1 MSVGHIELILGP
13 MFAGKSTE
21 LLRRARRYGH
31 AKQRVLLVKPACDT
45 RYGALRVST
54 HDMQSQDATPLET
67 LAAVWERRDEFDV
80 LAVDEG
86 QFFPDLAAECG
97 RLADAG
103 KVVVVSALSG
113 TFERVP
119 FPQVAA
125 LAPLC
130 ERADLLSAV
139 CDCGADA
146 PFSRLLRRD
155 GVGAD
160 SVKIGGKGD
169 YAAVCRACWN
179 Q

>member
-54 HDMQSQDATPLET
+54 HDMQSQDAVPLET
-67 LAAVWERRDEFDV
+67 LGAVWERRDEFDV

-86 QFFPDLAAECG
+86 QFFPDLAAACV
-97 RLADAG
+97 RLADDG
-103 KVVVVSALSG
+103 KIVVVSGLSG

-125 LAPLC
+125 LTAHA
-130 ERADLLSAV
+130 EHVDLLLAV
-139 CDCGADA
+139 CDCGKDA
-146 PFSRLLRRD
+146 PFSCLLCRD